1 MKKREYVWC
10 ICHIDNKLYGSI
22 EAELKEAKYDDI
34 KVYIP
39 TLSILKKRSKG
50 KDIYE
55 DVPMLFSYGFIR
67 MRKEKAFSRVFL
79 HRLKKAIPGIH
90 SWVKSPETMHQ
101 RKIKARIQNAEDW
114 DDFSIVATV
123 SRKEIRRLK
132 RLSKENKVYSKYDI
146 AQLTVGSYIVLR
158 GYPFDGVQATVLEIN
173 LNTQNVKV
181 KLFPNGGEIEIWLP
195 FENVL
200 YSTYLDYDPDK
211 LAYDHAE
218 DNISNS
224 YKLTTTQEEDSLWM
238 D

>member
-22 EAELKEAKYDDI
+22 EAELKKAKYDDI

-90 SWVKSPETMHQ
+90 SWVKSPETMHP

-123 SRKEIRRLK
+123 TRKEIRRLK
-132 RLSKENKVYSKYDI
+132 RISKENKVYSKYDI

-211 LAYDHAE
+211 LA
-218 DNISNS
+218 
-224 YKLTTTQEEDSLWM
+224 
-238 D
+238 

>member
-1 MKKREYVWC
+1 
-10 ICHIDNKLYGSI
+10 
-22 EAELKEAKYDDI
+22 
-34 KVYIP
+34 
-39 TLSILKKRSKG
+39 
-50 KDIYE
+50 
-55 DVPMLFSYGFIR
+55 MLFSYGFIR

-90 SWVKSPETMHQ
+90 SWVKSPETMHP

-200 YSTYLDYDPDK
+200 YSTYLIMIQI
-211 LAYDHAE
+211 
-218 DNISNS
+218 N
-224 YKLTTTQEEDSLWM
+224 
-238 D
+238 

>member
-1 MKKREYVWC
+1 
-10 ICHIDNKLYGSI
+10 
-22 EAELKEAKYDDI
+22 
-34 KVYIP
+34 
-39 TLSILKKRSKG
+39 
-50 KDIYE
+50 
-55 DVPMLFSYGFIR
+55 
-67 MRKEKAFSRVFL
+67 
-79 HRLKKAIPGIH
+79 
-90 SWVKSPETMHQ
+90 MHQ

-158 GYPFDGVQATVLEIN
+158 GDPFDGVQATVLEIN

>member
-22 EAELKEAKYDDI
+22 EAELKKAKYDDI

-90 SWVKSPETMHQ
+90 SWVKSPETMHP

-195 FENVL
+195 LRMFFTVHTWIMIQIN
-200 YSTYLDYDPDK
+200 
-211 LAYDHAE
+211 
-218 DNISNS
+218 
-224 YKLTTTQEEDSLWM
+224 
-238 D
+238 